1 MWGLVTIA
9 SLVLPLVMSSMRQ
22 LLCCSMPL
30 PPRSPSRRNRRPL
43 ALPILLDSQDA
54 EAIHIAARSFAEDV
68 FRVVGVRPEIY
79 HDTLPHGSSGAIV
92 AATVS
97 STLMKGL
104 QKGSIG
110 AQVVMT
116 SGSSELEGQWESY
129 EMKVHSGVMGTKDA
143 LVITGSDRVR
153 N

>member
-9 SLVLPLVMSSMRQ
+9 SLVLPLVMSFNAPAA
-22 LLCCSMPL
+22 LLFDA
-30 PPRSPSRRNRRPL
+30 SPSALTLASKPSSL